1 MESYLIVESNS
12 NKNNFVGNKMRIDIT
27 QHTKEIENE
36 IVPIIKFKI
45 YIKNTNI
52 SSYEKN
58 VHLLVATPKLTLNG
72 RYVTSSDSIIV
83 GEPFGEDVHRELE
96 IEFPFPRNTID
107 AIESQRID
115 DLPLNLSLQLL
126 YSYQDDDSNIHY
138 EKTYVN
144 LDLKYSQREWTEIL
158 QKMGYTESWIFEIT
172 RAKIEGLDT
181 VVEHLQKA
189 ADCYYIRDYDNCMA
203 NSRIAWDDFKPL
215 LDSKWKQIAIMID
228 EGSEGQTNH
237 DPKSK
242 RIKEIIDKIHY
253 LSNVGIHRE
262 RYKVFPEDAMLC
274 YYLTVSMIS
283 YLSRWLNK
291 VRVE

>member
-1 MESYLIVESNS
+1 
-12 NKNNFVGNKMRIDIT
+12 MRIDII
-27 QHTKEIENE
+27 QLTKEIKNE

-52 SSYEKN
+52 SSYENN

-83 GEPFGEDVHRELE
+83 GEPLGKDEQKELE

-126 YSYQDDDSNIHY
+126 LSYQNVDSNIHY
-138 EKTYVN
+138 EKTYAN
-144 LDLKYSQREWTEIL
+144 HDLKYSQREWTEIL

-181 VVEHLQKA
+181 VVEHLRKA
-189 ADCYYIRDYDNCMA
+189 ADCHYTRDYDNCMA
-203 NSRIAWDDFKPL
+203 NTRIAWDAFKPL
-215 LDSKWKQIAIMID
+215 LNSKWDKIALMID
-228 EGSEGQTNH
+228 KGSEGQSTH
-237 DPKSK
+237 DSKSK
-242 RIKEIIDKIHY
+242 RIKEIKDKIHY
-253 LSNVGIHRE
+253 LSNIGIHRE
-262 RYKVFPEDAMLC
+262 GYKVFPEDAMLC

-291 VRVE
+291 VPVE

>member
-1 MESYLIVESNS
+1 M
-12 NKNNFVGNKMRIDIT
+12 KIDII
-27 QHTKEIENE
+27 QHTEEIENE
-36 IVPIIKFKI
+36 IIPIIKFKI
-45 YIKNTNI
+45 YIRNTNL
-52 SSYEKN
+52 SPYESN
-58 VHLLVATPKLTLNG
+58 VHLLVITPKLTLNG

-83 GEPFGEDVHRELE
+83 GEPFGEDTHKELE
-96 IEFPFPRNTID
+96 IGFPFPRNTID

-126 YSYQDDDSNIHY
+126 LSYQDDDSNIHY
-138 EKTYVN
+138 VKTYAN
-144 LDLKYSQREWTEIL
+144 LNLKYSQKEWTEIL

-189 ADCYYIRDYDNCMA
+189 ADCHYTRDYDNCMA
-203 NSRIAWDDFKPL
+203 NTRIAWDAFKPL
-215 LDSKWKQIAIMID
+215 LDSKWKKIAIMID
-228 EGSEGQTNH
+228 EGSEGQNTH
-237 DPKSK
+237 DPKSQ

-262 RYKVFPEDAMLC
+262 GYKVFPEDAMLC
-274 YYLTVSMIS
+274 YYLSVSMIS

-291 VRVE
+291 VPVE

>member
-1 MESYLIVESNS
+1 
-12 NKNNFVGNKMRIDIT
+12 MRINVQ
-27 QHTKEIENE
+27 QHTQEIKKD
-36 IVPIIKFKI
+36 IIPIIKIKI
-45 YIKNTNI
+45 YIGNTNI
-52 SSYEKN
+52 SAYEKKIY
-58 VHLLVATPKLTLNG
+58 LLIATPKLTFDG
-72 RYVTSSDSIIV
+72 KYISSSNPIIV
-83 GEPFGEDVHRELE
+83 GEPFDEGTQKELD
-96 IEFPFPRNTID
+96 IDFPFPRNTID

-189 ADCYYIRDYDNCMA
+189 ADCYYIRDYDNCMG
-203 NSRIAWDDFKPL
+203 NSRIAWNAFKPL
-215 LDSKWKQIAIMID
+215 LDSKWDKIALMID
-228 EGSEGQTNH
+228 EGSEGQSNH
-237 DPKSK
+237 DSKSQ
-242 RIKEIIDKIHY
+242 RIKEIKDKIHY

-262 RYKVFPEDAMLC
+262 GYKVFPEDAMLC

-291 VRVE
+291 VPVE